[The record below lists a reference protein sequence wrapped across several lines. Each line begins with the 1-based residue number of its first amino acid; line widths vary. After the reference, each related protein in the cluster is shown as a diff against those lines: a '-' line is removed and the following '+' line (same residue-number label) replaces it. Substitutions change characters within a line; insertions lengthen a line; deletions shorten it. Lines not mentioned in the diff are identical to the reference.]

1 MDLSPFVEKLIEQGG
16 VIAGVVI
23 AGVMIFLLLRQLAQ
37 DRKADREALAPALK
51 QISDMFGSGQQS
63 LQAIG
68 KMNELTMTRLQRT
81 LDREE
86 VENAALKTEL
96 LSTGRRVA
104 TLEAKNEEQAR
115 NLESSMNLIATLQTR
130 INEYE
135 KRIKELEESDRA
147 KLKIIEESKL
157 RIDDL
162 EAQAIQDKRLIQ
174 AQQDQILKLR
184 DQLRA
189 VEDDRAKVMSERETL
204 IKEVETLKQRL
215 NALVN
220 DGSGGATEEVK
231 STGSP

>member
-1 MDLSPFVEKLIEQGG
+1 MDVSPAIQKLIEQGG

-23 AGVMIFLLLRQLAQ
+23 AGVLVFLVLRQLSQ

-86 VENAALKTEL
+86 ADNAALKNEL
-96 LSTGRRVA
+96 LTTGRRVA

-115 NLESSMNLIATLQTR
+115 NLESSMNLVASLQLK

-135 KRIKELEESDRA
+135 RRIKELETSDQE
-147 KLKIIEESKL
+147 KLKIIDALKQ

-174 AQQDQILKLR
+174 SQQDQIVKLR
-184 DQLRA
+184 DQLRL
-189 VEDDRAKVMSERETL
+189 VEDDRAKVLSERELLT
-204 IKEVETLKQRL
+204 KEVEELKQRL
-215 NALVN
+215 NLLIG
-220 DGSGGATEEVK
+220 DGKPPAHEAEIERGE
-231 STGSP
+231 